1 MFTISLRPSTI
12 YRAAGFFSLYVVSV
26 LVSYFSFTLS
36 RVVVREPVSPVP
48 EERAGMFDLSP
59 IPTPASPTAYHILL
73 LGYGGEGHSGGRLS
87 DSLTVVRVEP
97 EKKRVVLVSVPRDV
111 WIALPTA
118 GRNERRKIN
127 QAFALGGG
135 ELAKRAVSTVV
146 GLPIQYFVAVSF
158 DGLKEAI
165 DALGGVDVR
174 VPKTFDDPYFPV
186 KGKENETCGKTAEEV
201 GQILTTLKGFEI
213 DKQFPCRF
221 ERVHFEAG
229 LQHMDGE
236 TVLVFVRS
244 RHSAEHGGDFAR
256 NARQQAVLWGI
267 REKLLALGALD
278 DAVAFFHRMSFAV
291 ETDIDEEAV
300 RRLALLVG
308 NTSDYAF
315 TSILLSDQSVLTATT
330 TLDGQSV
337 LLPNEGEGKWE
348 GVRAYIAGELEKEN
362 D

>member
-1 MFTISLRPSTI
+1 MLKIVWEP
-12 YRAAGFFSLYVVSV
+12 RAVTRTVGLFLLYVFTAA
-26 LVSYFSFTLS
+26 VSYFSFTLS

-48 EERAGMFDLSP
+48 EESGGMFDLAP
-59 IPTPASPTAYHILL
+59 IPTPVSPTAYHILL
-73 LGYGGEGHSGGRLS
+73 LGYGGEGHPGGRLS

-97 EKKRVVLVSVPRDV
+97 EKKRVVLLSVPRDV
-111 WIALPTA
+111 WITLPTE
-118 GRNERRKIN
+118 GRAQRRKIN
-127 QAFALGGG
+127 YAFALGGG
-135 ELAKRAVSTVV
+135 ELAKRAVSTVT

-165 DALGGVDVR
+165 DILGGVDVQ

-221 ERVHFEAG
+221 ERVHFDAG
-229 LQHMDGE
+229 TQQMNGE
-236 TVLVFVRS
+236 TALVFVRS
-244 RHSAEHGGDFAR
+244 RHSAEDGGDFAR
-256 NARQQAVLWGI
+256 NARQQAVLTGI
-267 REKLLALGALD
+267 WEKLLKLGAFD

-300 RRLALLVG
+300 RMLVQAVG
-308 NTSDYAF
+308 NSSSYSF
-315 TSILLSDQSVLTATT
+315 TSILLSDQNVLTGTT
-330 TLDGQSV
+330 TPDGQSV
-337 LLPNEGEGKWE
+337 LVPKEGDGKWE
-348 GVRAYIAGELEKEN
+348 GVRAYIARELEKEN